1 MLKPP
6 SGMPSQLQLPLPAT
20 AKIEQLYVSTAQQD
34 QPLKDAQQDQSPVTV
49 IKRSH
54 NQPHAQQV
62 PPQTEVK

>member
-6 SGMPSQLQLPLPAT
+6 SGMPSQLQLLLSTT

-34 QPLKDAQQDQSPVTV
+34 QHLKDAQKDQSPVAI